1 MADKRKIPIDDDSSA
16 KKASDEQSSGAET
29 ASEEVMTDSPGER
42 DLVAESTLEE
52 VLPEDVVALKA
63 RCEQAEKRAEE
74 EHENF
79 LRALA
84 DFNNYRRR
92 AKEEIRQA
100 REFATEDFIVRLLP
114 ILDNFERAIAAA
126 EQTKDFDSLHGG
138 VILILRQLRDLLSK
152 EGVEPI
158 HAVGEQ
164 FDPMKHEAVMR
175 VDTSDYPDNTVLEE
189 VRTGYTMK
197 GKVIRP
203 SAVKV
208 SRHVE
213 HGPEHE

>member
-1 MADKRKIPIDDDSSA
+1 MASKRKVPINDNNSD
-16 KKASDEQSSGAET
+16 KKETVERGINSGETSEKMATETSEQAD
-29 ASEEVMTDSPGER
+29 V
-42 DLVAESTLEE
+42 VVESKLEE
-52 VLPEDVVALKA
+52 VLPEDVLALKA

-92 AKEEIRQA
+92 AREEIEQA
-100 REFATEDFIVRLLP
+100 REFATEEFIIRLLP
-114 ILDNFERAIAAA
+114 VLDNFERAIAAA
-126 EQTKDFDSLHGG
+126 EQTRDFDSLHGG
-138 VILILRQLRDLLSK
+138 VILILRQLRDLLAK

-158 HAVGEQ
+158 KAVGEQ
-164 FDPMKHEAVMR
+164 FDPMKHEAVAR
-175 VDTSDYPDNTVLEE
+175 IDTEEYPDNTVIEE
-189 VRTGYTMK
+189 VRTGYMMK

-208 SRHVE
+208 ARHQD
-213 HGPEHE
+213 

>member
-42 DLVAESTLEE
+42 DLVVESTLEE